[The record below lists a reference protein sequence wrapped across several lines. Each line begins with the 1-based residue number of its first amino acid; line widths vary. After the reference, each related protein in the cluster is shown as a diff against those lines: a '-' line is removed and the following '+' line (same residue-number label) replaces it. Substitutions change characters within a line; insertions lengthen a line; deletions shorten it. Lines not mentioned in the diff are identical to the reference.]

1 MHFALHS
8 GSLRILLWRG
18 RVKIQPFWGRL
29 RAWTHARQ
37 IGIFVARRR
46 ERACFSFTNFSA
58 TLYLFLLPFLL
69 RFFSRAL
76 LRRRPNTLAHCGS
89 FHEINT
95 RCLPSVSSAPILA
108 VIPSAPRIAAS
119 ADSTVTAHDRA
130 SLIDCKGSAAKSMPL
145 NFVMAFA
152 ASSSL
157 DILPLWTSRSLIWR
171 CI

>member
-46 ERACFSFTNFSA
+46 ERACFSFTSFSA
-58 TLYLFLLPFLL
+58 TLYLFLLPFLQ

-76 LRRRPNTLAHCGS
+76 LRRRPDTLAHCGS
-89 FHEINT
+89 FHEINI

-108 VIPSAPRIAAS
+108 VIPAAPRIGAS

-130 SLIDCKGSAAKSMPL
+130 SLIDRKGSAVEVHAIEFRNGICRFL
-145 NFVMAFA
+145 VG
-152 ASSSL
+152 
-157 DILPLWTSRSLIWR
+157 
-171 CI
+171 